1 MSDEGRDIVNFTCI
15 AIGEPIPDIGWY
27 FNGAVIN
34 ISDNSTKYMIMSQP
48 INMTVTEETLTIYNA
63 TNADVGVYTCI
74 ASNIIG
80 NDTSHGETM
89 CYVI

>member
-1 MSDEGRDIVNFTCI
+1 
-15 AIGEPIPDIGWY
+15 
-27 FNGAVIN
+27 
-34 ISDNSTKYMIMSQP
+34 MSQP
-48 INMTVTEETLTIYNA
+48 INMSVIEETLTIYNA